1 MRKTKDIAGVSLK
14 ANKKYLSSSLWQT
27 PSAPLPSSVFAY
39 SLTQQEYFCFFC
51 HSLTELFAKPS
62 AGKRLS
68 EIGYLDAIQ
77 YF

>member
-14 ANKKYLSSSLWQT
+14 TNKKYLSSSLWQT

-39 SLTQQEYFCFFC
+39 SLTQQEYFRFC

-77 YF
+77 YV